1 MIITTTTKPPM
12 VSNDTIVAKI
22 EEKDIVNSIIGFV
35 NFTIELVISGWDT
48 ERLQEELLSFVK
60 ESNLSGK
67 NIQIKKE
74 KK

>member
-1 MIITTTTKPPM
+1 MIITTTTKLPM

-22 EEKDIVNSIIGFV
+22 EEKNITNSIVEFV
-35 NFTIELVISGWDT
+35 NFTIELVIFGWDIDKL
-48 ERLQEELLSFVK
+48 EKELLSFVK

-74 KK
+74 KE